1 MNFNPFPELHTERLL
16 LRRIQKSDAAS
27 ILFLRSDETVN
38 KYIRRKESDKT
49 KNLDDAINFII
60 KIDKGLT
67 DNSFISWGICLKNND
82 KIIGSIC
89 LWNFSADRKE
99 AEMGYDLSPS
109 FQRQGIMTEAM
120 KKVVEYGFQE
130 LALDKIEA
138 YTHKE
143 NEGSKRLLEKN
154 QFMLVPE
161 KKDAHNEANLIFE
174 RIR

>member
-16 LRRIQKSDAAS
+16 LRKIQISDASS

-38 KYIRRKESDKT
+38 QYIQRKESDKT
-49 KNLDDAINFII
+49 KTLDDAINFIN
-60 KIDKGLT
+60 KIDNGLAH
-67 DNSFISWGICLKNND
+67 NSFISWGICLKNQHN
-82 KIIGSIC
+82 IIGSIC

-99 AEMGYDLSPS
+99 AELGYDLSPS

-130 LALDKIEA
+130 LELAKIEA

-143 NEGSKRLLEKN
+143 NDGSKRLLQKN
-154 QFMLVPE
+154 QFILMPE